1 MKIISSIANFAR
13 SIYNAVYLFLNE
25 PDNTIHII
33 YSVQTDFDTYLVRGT
48 LTSKKV
54 EIWLNFFHELS
65 KYLQSR
71 FNL

>member
-13 SIYNAVYLFLNE
+13 SIYNAVYPFLNE